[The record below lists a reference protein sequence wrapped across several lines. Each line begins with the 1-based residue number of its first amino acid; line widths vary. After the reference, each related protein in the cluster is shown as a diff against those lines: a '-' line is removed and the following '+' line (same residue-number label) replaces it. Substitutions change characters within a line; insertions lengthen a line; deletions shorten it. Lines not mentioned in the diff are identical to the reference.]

1 MEKFFP
7 ARMLLLF
14 TKILVLRIFLHF
26 GENIYGRYK
35 TLPLIQRRSDMR
47 RIVYFLFMAMS
58 VFSVGAIEQPVQ
70 RSADVQMQQD
80 KTQQDNSY
88 FSDVMN
94 KASDETLVAAHYS
107 HRSHSSHRSH
117 VSSRY

>member
-1 MEKFFP
+1 
-7 ARMLLLF
+7 
-14 TKILVLRIFLHF
+14 
-26 GENIYGRYK
+26 
-35 TLPLIQRRSDMR
+35 MR

-58 VFSVGAIEQPVQ
+58 VFSMGATEQPVQ
-70 RSADVQMQQD
+70 QSADAQIQQD
-80 KTQQDNSY
+80 KAKQDNSY

>member
-1 MEKFFP
+1 
-7 ARMLLLF
+7 
-14 TKILVLRIFLHF
+14 
-26 GENIYGRYK
+26 
-35 TLPLIQRRSDMR
+35 
-47 RIVYFLFMAMS
+47 
-58 VFSVGAIEQPVQ
+58 AIEQPVQ